1 MPWMFTVLEDT
12 HAFVIG
18 SIRGWGDETR
28 VRFGK
33 EVGVTLGTFNF
44 NTGGIG
50 LDAFQYVG
58 VPLVREAPGGA
69 PFGVFLLFPTLD
81 VRGYVGP
88 GRWGAAVG
96 TSVTGLRFANC
107 ALTGCFEVG
116 LRVLT
121 IDLWGVGDFNQAS
134 FAVSLG
140 GGLTAGIKL

>member
-33 EVGVTLGTFNF
+33 EVGLTLGTFNF
-44 NTGGIG
+44 NTGGVG
-50 LDAFQYVG
+50 LDAFQYEG
-58 VPLVREAPGGA
+58 LPLLSEAPGGA
-69 PFGVFLLFPTLD
+69 PFGIFLLFPTLD
-81 VRGYVGP
+81 VRGYIGP

-116 LRVLT
+116 LRALT
-121 IDLWGVGDFNQAS
+121 IDFWGAGDFNQAS